1 MLQDE
6 KKYSWLSY
14 TSFGLGIFS
23 SFAVIISFFSNALPI
38 YLKLTVYLV
47 PISVPVSIVLGIIAL
62 RKKNEKRLLANIGI
76 SLGLIIGISL
86 FCIIGF
92 FWLITPVHPN

>member
-1 MLQDE
+1 MQDK

-23 SFAVIISFFSNALPI
+23 SFAVIISFFSNVLPTF
-38 YLKLTVYLV
+38 LKLTVYLV

-62 RKKNEKRLLANIGI
+62 RKKMRKGY
-76 SLGLIIGISL
+76 
-86 FCIIGF
+86 
-92 FWLITPVHPN
+92 